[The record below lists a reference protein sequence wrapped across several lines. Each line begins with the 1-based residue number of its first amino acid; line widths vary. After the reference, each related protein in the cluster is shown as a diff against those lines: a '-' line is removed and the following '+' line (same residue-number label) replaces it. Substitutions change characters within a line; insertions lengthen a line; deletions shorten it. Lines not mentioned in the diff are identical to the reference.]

1 MQSHPQHLHID
12 RIGSIAVKNV
22 TSKSGLTQPVHFVCK
37 NAAVDVVVLS
47 AGGVDLTRATL
58 ELSLVYDARAPPY
71 KLVDFVAGKKVLSY
85 TAAGVLPH
93 RATLQVRVGVLSSQV
108 EGALF
113 RVQIDAVLDG
123 AVRHSVVSAPLTVV
137 SKPYLALRAEGQR
150 GKPKPENKR
159 RYDQVSKSL
168 LVGDDDAS
176 GDAADEPSRTRTV
189 VGGGEVLSSLDQMR
203 QEQLKQRRL
212 LEQLLRNQQ
221 TQLSNAALQP
231 GRGGGAGEQTN
242 DTDDDNDAAVSADSD
257 DEDDAEPVSQRVKRS
272 RRAAVLNRRSA
283 AQHST
288 TDDDDDGDD
297 NDNNIDED
305 DEFTVSSSISSSQPP
320 QQEQAQQPQQPPQ
333 LDTAVGVLA
342 VPQPPPLLL
351 PFSTSSFQTSLSL
364 DKQLEEAGDKLT
376 CVLSN
381 YLMLHS
387 EDEAAAVLRRV
398 LPASLITA
406 LAPASRP
413 AAVCDMFLN
422 GCTHE
427 RELAELRKRDMLFGS
442 AGAMLDF

>member
-1 MQSHPQHLHID
+1 MQTHPQHLHID

-37 NAAVDVVVLS
+37 NAAVDLVVLS

-123 AVRHSVVSAPLTVV
+123 GARHSVVSAPLTVV

-159 RYDQVSKSL
+159 RYDQVSKA
-168 LVGDDDAS
+168 LVIGDDDAS
-176 GDAADEPSRTRTV
+176 AADDDADEPSRTRTV

-221 TQLSNAALQP
+221 TQLANAALQP
-231 GRGGGAGEQTN
+231 AAAAAAATTSRGAGGN
-242 DTDDDNDAAVSADSD
+242 DTDDDAVSADFA
-257 DEDDAEPVSQRVKRS
+257 DDAEPVSQRVKRS

-283 AQHST
+283 TQHSA
-288 TDDDDDGDD
+288 TDDDDDDD
-297 NDNNIDED
+297 NDEEDD
-305 DEFTVSSSISSSQPP
+305 DEFAVSSSISSSAP
-320 QQEQAQQPQQPPQ
+320 QQLDAAAEVQAV
-333 LDTAVGVLA
+333 A
-342 VPQPPPLLL
+342 QPPPLLL
-351 PFSTSSFQTSLSL
+351 PPFSTSSFQTSLSL

-381 YLMLHS
+381 YLMLHT
-387 EDEAAAVLRRV
+387 EEEAATVLRRV
-398 LPASLITA
+398 LPASLIAA